1 MATEVMTFQKTEAS
15 AELWMIIT
23 EIHWISFNLFYWVQL
38 ILQEIFIVK
47 WITGDISINY
57 VTVWT
62 WRGFL
67 ADLEMY
73 AQNIQAQVI
82 ARFTQISKGKLCL
95 QIDIFV
101 FMQKMFRGTLKVWLA
116 VYLGV
121 AKRVLRKLSL

>member
-1 MATEVMTFQKTEAS
+1 MATEVMTIQKTEAP

-23 EIHWISFNLFYWVQL
+23 EIHRTSLSTCFTGSSWYSKKFLLSSGSLGIYPL
-38 ILQEIFIVK
+38 IH
-47 WITGDISINY
+47 

-82 ARFTQISKGKLCL
+82 ARFTQISKG
-95 QIDIFV
+95 
-101 FMQKMFRGTLKVWLA
+101 A
-116 VYLGV
+116 VVSADWYIHIYAENV
-121 AKRVLRKLSL
+121 